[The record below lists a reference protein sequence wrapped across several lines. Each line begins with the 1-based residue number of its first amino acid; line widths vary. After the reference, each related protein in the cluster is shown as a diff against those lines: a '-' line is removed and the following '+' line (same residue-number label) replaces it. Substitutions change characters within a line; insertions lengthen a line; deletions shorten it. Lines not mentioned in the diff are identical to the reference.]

1 MTSRNRRPSIK
12 NGSRK
17 GSANTI
23 DLETSA
29 PRRRRLRLLHRR
41 SNTSKSRTA
50 SQAVQEL
57 APGQSINS
65 VPNGNSQ
72 NKLWLQALDATLL
85 RLADRDRAYMYK
97 IGFTSAILDR
107 QHLESFMNSLQSSY
121 GKPLASRILH
131 RVSPIM
137 SHIQSFGRIVD
148 IMVQSNPTISALV
161 WGGVRLFIEIS
172 IRAVRLHE
180 KILELLEDLFNKL
193 PLFERWC
200 SFFPKK
206 TYPELSDCIRNTC
219 ISYFEFL
226 VNAIKFLRRNAIKNM
241 LLTICSCSFETIFEA
256 ADRQIRRQTKD
267 LDYQVQAAAIQRA
280 QENHQAIYGILQ
292 SHVGVHAD
300 KSPLQINVRLLRYTL
315 QCARNDAFFGRQDFL
330 SQLETEFK
338 KGLITAND
346 RRLTSVVLHGLGGF
360 GKSSTALEYIHIHW
374 DTYPVIIWLYAD
386 KTDKLDTQFIQIARI
401 LGFSMEDTDV
411 TKGRETVLHWIT
423 HLDVDW
429 LIVFDNADDVS
440 LLQPY
445 WPSSRHGCIIITSRN
460 SFTGRGEFASEGLK
474 ITAFEED
481 EGADFLLSFLDHLPD
496 LSKADLDAAKLIS
509 RHFDG
514 LPLAL
519 RQAASFMRH
528 RKCPPCEFLDNYSQC
543 KAEVESMK
551 IPGYTKTVVDVWE
564 MSLSVLPQD
573 SLDMLDLLAVLDPD
587 VIPAG
592 LFRKFGHHSP
602 LSAFL
607 EDDKRY
613 MNARASLADQSLID
627 VNIIEESISLHRFF
641 QDATFQHL
649 KVQESRLREVFCAV
663 TEMVDHAIPQDDYL
677 SMKHPDIWKAVETY
691 LAHAEKLYI
700 RLRYS
705 PDLPA
710 LPTSTL
716 LDIYCK
722 IAGYYYETAQ
732 YTLCESTLKDASW
745 IVEHATSP
753 INRRILS
760 QTYYYHGRMCQEV
773 NRTVDAIRDFKK
785 AVELVEEA
793 ALTQPALLESTYL
806 AILYENIG
814 MSCTGAEKY
823 DEAEKYLRLC
833 IAIGSKHGAATHV
846 VLGDFMQCLGACY
859 FWRKGPGDLARAED
873 ILQRA
878 LLQLC
883 GANNE
888 NRGGAL
894 YTLGNVFLKQ
904 GRYPEALEKHKEVL
918 KLYIDDCGAEHQW
931 VADSLHKVGSILAIA
946 DFEGRDLRGAENCLR
961 KCLEI
966 WDAPRNRESE
976 YSAAPRMRTYW
987 RLSQILFARGGRE
1000 RVQEAKRLCTEVC
1013 AFVKERLNITIT
1025 RDMLNADEVVDRLV
1039 FYWNR

>member
-1 MTSRNRRPSIK
+1 M
-12 NGSRK
+12 
-17 GSANTI
+17 
-23 DLETSA
+23 
-29 PRRRRLRLLHRR
+29 
-41 SNTSKSRTA
+41 
-50 SQAVQEL
+50 
-57 APGQSINS
+57 
-65 VPNGNSQ
+65 
-72 NKLWLQALDATLL
+72 
-85 RLADRDRAYMYK
+85 
-97 IGFTSAILDR
+97 
-107 QHLESFMNSLQSSY
+107 
-121 GKPLASRILH
+121 
-131 RVSPIM
+131 
-137 SHIQSFGRIVD
+137 
-148 IMVQSNPTISALV
+148 
-161 WGGVRLFIEIS
+161 
-172 IRAVRLHE
+172 
-180 KILELLEDLFNKL
+180 
-193 PLFERWC
+193 
-200 SFFPKK
+200 
-206 TYPELSDCIRNTC
+206 
-219 ISYFEFL
+219 
-226 VNAIKFLRRNAIKNM
+226 
-241 LLTICSCSFETIFEA
+241 
-256 ADRQIRRQTKD
+256 
-267 LDYQVQAAAIQRA
+267 
-280 QENHQAIYGILQ
+280 
-292 SHVGVHAD
+292 
-300 KSPLQINVRLLRYTL
+300 
-315 QCARNDAFFGRQDFL
+315 
-330 SQLETEFK
+330 
-338 KGLITAND
+338 
-346 RRLTSVVLHGLGGF
+346 
-360 GKSSTALEYIHIHW
+360 
-374 DTYPVIIWLYAD
+374 
-386 KTDKLDTQFIQIARI
+386 
-401 LGFSMEDTDV
+401 
-411 TKGRETVLHWIT
+411 
-423 HLDVDW
+423 DW

-722 IAGYYYETAQ
+722 IAGYEPTLRLLPKRSLMKHVFYRYYYETAQ

-773 NRTVDAIRDFKK
+773 NRTADAIRDFKK

-946 DFEGRDLRGAENCLR
+946 DFEGRDLRGAEYVAHLPLLSLRLSLATGIPRVIEQSLPISLHRNCLR

-1013 AFVKERLNITIT
+1013 AFFKERLNITIT